1 MIAPNVGSAPV
12 AMIRALC
19 GVSMAFGGGRRR
31 VFVSRPYAGPENFE
45 NSCASGRER
54 FDWYE
59 KLRCAT
65 PEFQNNGPSYTWVME
80 SMKVTK
86 KLLAPGMPEHIVI
99 PVRLYSAEK
108 ESSVVPKAQE
118 AFIARL
124 KNGVRQTVP
133 GSRHEI
139 YRSPDSVLFPWW
151 RSVLSFYAG
160 DTAENTSR

>member
-1 MIAPNVGSAPV
+1 MGKDLAEKWIVGHQV
-12 AMIRALC
+12 EL
-19 GVSMAFGGGRRR
+19 
-31 VFVSRPYAGPENFE
+31 PEML
-45 NSCASGRER
+45 SGREAR
-54 FDWYE
+54 AARQQRLLERYQTTLICFT
-59 KLRCAT
+59 LNIAGPA